1 MSVALA
7 QAVVLAGTAFLLVAG
22 LIVAAGRYRDAK
34 LLGLL
39 TEEER
44 RLERCA
50 ERVRELAEIEESG
63 AFALAHVRLVE
74 ALSVVHRNLPQ
85 VRRLLFLPSV
95 DTPRVR
101 EQAGNALAE
110 IADAVLETRIERD
123 LYTFGFGWARKRRRE
138 LDERISAVPLRRAA

>member
-1 MSVALA
+1 MSVDLA

-22 LIVAAGRYRDAK
+22 LLVATGRYRDAK

-50 ERVRELAEIEESG
+50 ERVRQLAETEESG
-63 AFALAHVRLVE
+63 AFAVAHVRLVE
-74 ALSVVHRNLPQ
+74 ALSVVHRNLPE
-85 VRRLLFLPSV
+85 VRRLLFVPSV
-95 DTPRVR
+95 DTPKVR
-101 EQAGNALAE
+101 RQAAVALAE

-123 LYTFGFGWARKRRRE
+123 LYTFGFAWARKRRRE
-138 LDERISAVPLRRAA
+138 LDERIAAEPLSRAA